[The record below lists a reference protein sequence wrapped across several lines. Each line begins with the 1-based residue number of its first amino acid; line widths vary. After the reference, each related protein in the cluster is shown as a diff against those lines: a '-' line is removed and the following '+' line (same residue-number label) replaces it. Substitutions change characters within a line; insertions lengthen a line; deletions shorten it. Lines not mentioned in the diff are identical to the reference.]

1 MRASIAGG
9 NRESPE
15 ARDLGP
21 RGAPPSL
28 RASSPRAS
36 SRLAAR
42 IEPVGQPGG
51 ARHRSC
57 DTASLSRGFIAILA
71 PTVIRAILFD
81 LFDTLVDLDWGALP
95 ESEVLG
101 RRIRSTHRA
110 IHEALRPHSPV
121 DFDTFARTLREV
133 DRELRATRAAAGLEL
148 PTVER
153 FRVLLQRLGVPSLE
167 MAERLTEVHME
178 GIRALV
184 RPLPHHAGILQR
196 LRRRVRL
203 GVCSNFS
210 HAPTARK
217 ILEEVG
223 LLQYVDP
230 VVISVEVG
238 VRKPRAEIFE
248 VALEQLGSAPGETLH
263 VGDALAADVNGATHV
278 GITPVWL
285 TRRVADPAGELE
297 RYEGPRPAHTILD
310 LAEVEALVDQASGE
324 AP

>member
-1 MRASIAGG
+1 
-9 NRESPE
+9 
-15 ARDLGP
+15 
-21 RGAPPSL
+21 
-28 RASSPRAS
+28 
-36 SRLAAR
+36 
-42 IEPVGQPGG
+42 
-51 ARHRSC
+51 
-57 DTASLSRGFIAILA
+57 
-71 PTVIRAILFD
+71 VIRAILFD
-81 LFDTLVDLDWGALP
+81 LFDTLVDLDWDALP
-95 ESEVLG
+95 EIEVLG

-110 IHEALRPHSPV
+110 LHEALRAHSPV

-133 DRELRATRAAAGLEL
+133 DRELRAPRAEAGLEL

-153 FRVLLQRLGVPSLE
+153 FTVLLERLDAPSPE
-167 MAERLTEVHME
+167 MAERLTEVHMA

-184 RPLPHHAGILQR
+184 RPLPHHQGVLER

-223 LLQYVDP
+223 LLQHVDA

-248 VALEQLGSAPGETLH
+248 ATLEQLGSAPGETLH
-263 VGDALAADVNGATHV
+263 VGDSLAADVDGATQV

-285 TRRVADPAGELE
+285 TRRVADPTGGLE
-297 RYEGPRPAHTILD
+297 TYEGARPAHIIRD
-310 LAEVEALVDQASGE
+310 LAEVEGLVDPAPGE
-324 AP
+324 IL